1 LPWPI
6 FFFGSGDPRAKL
18 ELCLTLVD
26 EPEFMR
32 QLRLLSDSIHNGVPL
47 RLPGGNDAVFKTQPG
62 QLSGYLPQMPL
73 PWNICLPKTAGV
85 S

>member
-1 LPWPI
+1 LPRTI

-18 ELCLTLVD
+18 ELCLPLID
-26 EPEFMR
+26 ELEFMR
-32 QLRLLSDSIHNGVPL
+32 QLRLLSESIHNGVPL
-47 RLPGGNDAVFKTQPG
+47 RQPGGNAAVFRTRPG

-73 PWNICLPKTAGV
+73 PWNIWLPKTAGV